1 MNNSPLRIGHLV
13 RSDDAKV
20 DGFWCYSKR
29 QGYSG
34 KYREI
39 QGNQRLSKTLNIH
52 SKSRLFGAN
61 AHCFSIIID

>member
-29 QGYSG
+29 QGYDG
-34 KYREI
+34 MYREI
-39 QGNQRLSKTLNIH
+39 QGNQRLSKTLNT
-52 SKSRLFGAN
+52 
-61 AHCFSIIID
+61 